1 MLVLGS
7 LCVVAQGE
15 GIATANASELVQRNP
30 FDPARKPWK
39 TPPARLPTL
48 TTHDLQIEGIIAFGA
63 FRGILA
69 QLDGKLKGSLPANS
83 AGKVRIAV
91 GQTIGAGYVL
101 ERVEANHA
109 IILAGTE
116 RMTIPIVRK
125 VNRGGAPSQ
134 QAAIPVPAQA
144 AMAMA
149 TPAPQAQQAPP
160 PDGAAPTALSAVP
173 PPAAVPPVAEA
184 PPAPPMEAA
193 PAVAAGAPPGQP
205 TQGVPQQ
212 QPGQGQPMTLLDA
225 IKAAAEAAKNKSAN
239 PPSPSPFPFGGA
251 LAPKK

>member
-1 MLVLGS
+1 MLTLPVVLGN
-7 LCVVAQGE
+7 LCVG
-15 GIATANASELVQRNP
+15 GIAAANASELVQRNP
-30 FDPARKPWK
+30 FDPGRKPWK
-39 TPPARLPTL
+39 TPSARLPTL

-109 IILAGTE
+109 IVLAGTE

-134 QAAIPVPAQA
+134 AAIPVPAQA
-144 AMAMA
+144 AMAMV
-149 TPAPQAQQAPP
+149 TPAPQPQQAPP
-160 PDGAAPTALSAVP
+160 PDGAAPTSLSAVP
-173 PPAAVPPVAEA
+173 PPAAVPSVAEA
-184 PPAPPMEAA
+184 PPVTSMEVA
-193 PAVAAGAPPGQP
+193 PAVAAGVPAGQP
-205 TQGVPQQ
+205 TQGVPQ